1 MLRVLQIKFLGAERS
16 ARWILQEA
24 IAFLLDLTCRSD
36 RGGADI
42 ETPNGDTSLS
52 LGPVYLLL
60 GEKKM
65 ELELQHFKLHVF
77 LRLES
82 SFK

>member
-1 MLRVLQIKFLGAERS
+1 MDF
-16 ARWILQEA
+16 ARGDSFFA
-24 IAFLLDLTCRSD
+24 GSD
-36 RGGADI
+36 MSEGSWRGRHR
-42 ETPNGDTSLS
+42 NGNTSLS

-77 LRLES
+77 FRLES